1 MTRNSFIFLI
11 VLWLSS
17 FSMGIAQNT
26 NTFKSYFDNG
36 KQLLSIGKNA
46 LAMQALKPVISAEN
60 PYRETAAYLYGIA
73 AYREKQNFVARDMF
87 LQVVNINPNWKQ
99 IDEVNLWLTKLYLLD
114 GDYKKAMDFASKIQ
128 NNAITKNAIEL
139 KRNYLDELSYEKLN
153 SMLSDY
159 PSDAQVAQAVCDK
172 IVEMPFNLQ
181 DRELLENLVSVFELD
196 KTKYRVDDQLK
207 TVKKDR
213 YHIAVMLPFMLDEL
227 KTNPRRVSN
236 EFVLEL
242 YEGLL
247 LGISDLKSQGIDV
260 KLHLY
265 DTRRDSS
272 YTANL
277 AQLDELKHM
286 DLIVGPLYPGP
297 VQVISDFAFRNQIN
311 MINPLSSNSEIVTNH
326 PFAFLFNPS
335 DEMAAKKLADYASN
349 AITNKNL
356 MIFHGLTNRD
366 SATAIAY
373 KTEIESLGF
382 TVNYMEGIDK
392 DNGRKILDILTNTRT
407 IEIEESVPDQPLK
420 QSNLQGN
427 LRISEMSFLTIKT
440 DSIGHIFI
448 ASNEPSIITN
458 AVTGM
463 ATRGDTIR
471 IVGTEKWLDH
481 RVISLEG
488 LDRERAILSAPTFFY
503 KERPKYESLIT
514 ACKETFKTYPTKNF
528 FIGFELMM
536 TTGKLLKK
544 HGTLFQYDPTY
555 KQAIPGEISG
565 GVLYGDE
572 NCNEVVPVAT
582 FTIGDIVLQKTR

>member
-17 FSMGIAQNT
+17 FSPGIAQNT

-36 KQLLSIGKNA
+36 KELLSIGKNA
-46 LAMQALKPVISAEN
+46 LAMQAFKPVISTEN

-73 AYREKQNFVARDMF
+73 AYREKQNFIARDMF
-87 LQVVNINPNWKQ
+87 LQVVNINPTWKQ
-99 IDEVNLWLTKLYLLD
+99 IDEVNLWLSHLYLLD
-114 GDYKKAMDFASKIQ
+114 GDYKKAMEFASKIQ
-128 NNAITKNAIEL
+128 DGAITKNAIEL
-139 KRNYLDELSYEKLN
+139 KRQYLEKLSIEKLN
-153 SMLSDY
+153 NMLSDY
-159 PSDAQVAQAVCDK
+159 PSDTQVAQALCDK
-172 IVEMPFNLQ
+172 IIQMPFNLQ

-213 YHIAVMLPFMLDEL
+213 YHVAVMLPFMLEDL
-227 KTNPRRVSN
+227 KINPRRVSN

-247 LGISDLKSQGIDV
+247 LGVSNLKSQGIDV

-277 AQLDELKHM
+277 VQMEELKHM
-286 DLIVGPLYPGP
+286 DLIIGPLYPGP
-297 VQVISDFAFRNQIN
+297 VAVVSDFAFQNRIN
-311 MINPLSSNSEIVTNH
+311 MLNPLSSNSKIVANNS
-326 PFAFLFNPS
+326 FAFLFNPS

-349 AITNKNL
+349 AIFNKNVI
-356 MIFHGLTNRD
+356 IFHGLTDRD
-366 SATAIAY
+366 SAAAIAY

-392 DNGRKILDILTNTRT
+392 DNGKKVLDILTNTRT
-407 IEIEESVPDQPLK
+407 IEIEESDGDQPVK

-427 LRISEMSFLTIKT
+427 LRIGEMSFLTIKP

-448 ASNEPSIITN
+448 ASNEPSIIAN
-458 AVTGM
+458 ALTGM

-488 LDRERAILSAPTFFY
+488 LDRQRAILSAPTFFY
-503 KERPKYESLIT
+503 KDHPKYESLIT
-514 ACKETFKTYPTKNF
+514 ASKEIFKTYPTKNF
-528 FIGFELMM
+528 FIGYELMM

-555 KQAIPGEISG
+555 KQMIPGEISG
-565 GVLYGDE
+565 GVLYGEE

-582 FTIGDIVLQKTR
+582 FTIGDIILQKTR

>member
-207 TVKKDR
+207 NVKKDR

>member
-1 MTRNSFIFLI
+1 MTRNSFMFIT
-11 VLWLSS
+11 VLCLCS
-17 FSMGIAQNT
+17 FSVGVAQNT

-36 KQLLSIGKNA
+36 KELLNIGKNA
-46 LAMQALKPVISAEN
+46 LAMQAFKPVISAEN

-73 AYREKQNFVARDMF
+73 AYREQQNFVARDMF
-87 LQVVNINPNWKQ
+87 LQLLSINPNWKQ
-99 IDEVNLWLTKLYLLD
+99 IDEVNLWLTQLYLLD
-114 GDYKKAMDFASKIQ
+114 DDYKKAMDFASKIQ
-128 NNAITKNAIEL
+128 DVAISKNAIDL
-139 KRNYLDELSYEKLN
+139 KRHYLEELSLEKLN
-153 SMLSDY
+153 SMLSDD
-159 PSDAQVAQAVCDK
+159 PSDTQVAQAVCDK
-172 IVEMPFNLQ
+172 IIQMPFNLQ

-196 KTKYRVDDQLK
+196 KTKYRIDDQLK

-213 YHIAVMLPFMLDEL
+213 YHIAVTLPFMLDEL
-227 KTNPRRVSN
+227 KTNPKRVSN
-236 EFVLEL
+236 EFVLDL

-247 LGISDLKSQGIDV
+247 LGVADLKKQGIDV

-272 YTANL
+272 YTATL
-277 AQLDELKHM
+277 TQLVELKHM
-286 DLIVGPLYPGP
+286 DLIIGPLYPGP
-297 VQVISDFAFRNQIN
+297 VHVISDFAFKNQIN

-335 DEMAAKKLADYASN
+335 DEMAAKKLAIYTSN
-349 AITNKNL
+349 AVNNKNL

-366 SATAIAY
+366 SVTANAY
-373 KTEIESLGF
+373 KTEIEGLGYK
-382 TVNYMEGIDK
+382 VNYMEGIDK
-392 DNGRKILDILTNTRT
+392 DNGKKVLDILTNTRT
-407 IEIEESVPDQPLK
+407 IEIEESEADQPLN

-427 LRISEMSFLTIKT
+427 LRIGEMSFLTIKP

-448 ASNEPSIITN
+448 ASNEPSIIAN
-458 AVTGM
+458 ALTGL

-481 RVISLEG
+481 RSTSLEG

-503 KERPKYESLIT
+503 KDKPKYESLMT

-528 FIGFELMM
+528 FIGYELMT

-555 KQAIPGEISG
+555 IQAIPGEISG

-572 NCNEVVPVAT
+572 NCNEVVTVAT
-582 FTIGDIVLQKTR
+582 FTIGDIVLQKNR

>member
-1 MTRNSFIFLI
+1 M
-11 VLWLSS
+11 
-17 FSMGIAQNT
+17 
-26 NTFKSYFDNG
+26 DN
-36 KQLLSIGKNA
+36 
-46 LAMQALKPVISAEN
+46 
-60 PYRETAAYLYGIA
+60 
-73 AYREKQNFVARDMF
+73 
-87 LQVVNINPNWKQ
+87 
-99 IDEVNLWLTKLYLLD
+99 
-114 GDYKKAMDFASKIQ
+114 DYKKAMDFASKIQ
-128 NNAITKNAIEL
+128 DGAITKKAIEL
-139 KRNYLDELSYEKLN
+139 KGHYLDGLSLEKLTG
-153 SMLSDY
+153 MLSDH

-172 IVEMPFNLQ
+172 IVQMPFKLQ

-196 KTKYRVDDQLK
+196 KTKYSVDDQLK

-213 YHIAVMLPFMLDEL
+213 YHIAVMLPFMLEEL

-247 LGISDLKSQGIDV
+247 LGVSDLKSQGIDV

-272 YTANL
+272 YTAIL

-286 DLIVGPLYPGP
+286 DMIVGPLYPGP
-297 VQVISDFAFRNQIN
+297 VQVITDFAFRNQIN
-311 MINPLSSNSEIVTNH
+311 MINPLSNNSEIVANH

-335 DEMAAKKLADYASN
+335 DEMAAKKLAAYTSN
-349 AITNKNL
+349 AVVNKNL

-366 SATAIAY
+366 SVTANAY

-382 TVNYMEGIDK
+382 KVNYMEGIDK
-392 DNGRKILDILTNTRT
+392 DNGKKVLDILTNTRT
-407 IEIEESVPDQPLK
+407 IEIEESEVDQPLN

-427 LRISEMSFLTIKT
+427 LRIGEMSFLTIKP

-448 ASNEPSIITN
+448 ASNEPSIIAN
-458 AVTGM
+458 AVTGL

-471 IVGTEKWLDH
+471 IVGTEKWLEH
-481 RVISLEG
+481 RSISLEG
-488 LDRERAILSAPTFFY
+488 LDRQRAILAAPTFFY
-503 KERPKYESLIT
+503 KEKPKYESLLT
-514 ACKETFKTYPTKNF
+514 LCKETFMTYPTKNF
-528 FIGFELMM
+528 FIGYELMV

-572 NCNEVVPVAT
+572 NCNEIVPVAT
-582 FTIGDIVLQKTR
+582 FTLGDIILQKNR